1 MTHLEIFHRLVSAG
15 MRMRYGSKPGKAATL
30 RVLWEKKHIIDAGF
44 VDYYIMAF
52 WIFRHYA
59 TSAGITVWARGAMP
73 SSIVCYCL
81 GLTEIDP
88 IKYDLH
94 SVRFV
99 NEKLPYFQFDIE
111 ASRFDEFMK
120 EADGLLEANAKDYDI
135 PNIKK
140 CLFRS
145 LTSMQYLSKKKERP
159 LPENID
165 EEMARYALS
174 FPDTKDLYEEY
185 DQNPKC
191 DLLIY
196 QEQMLS
202 ILKQTFHTNS
212 IKANHIRL
220 SIQRGETEQIADY
233 KKELFADLQDIS
245 LNDAE
250 TVWQF
255 LNSNPKAFLKAHA
268 VSRIMARYL
277 FDRENCP

>member
-1 MTHLEIFHRLVSAG
+1 
-15 MRMRYGSKPGKAATL
+15 MRYGNKPSKAATL
-30 RVLWEKKHIIDAGF
+30 RMLWEKKHIIDAGF

-59 TSAGITVWARGAMP
+59 TSTGITVWARGAMP
-73 SSIVCYCL
+73 SSVVCYCL

-88 IKYDLH
+88 VKYDLH

-99 NEKLPYFQFDIE
+99 NDKLPYFQFDIE

-120 EADGLLEANAKDYDI
+120 KADELLEANAKDYDI

-145 LTSMQYLSKKKERP
+145 LTSMQYLSKKQERP

-165 EEMARYALS
+165 DEMARYALS
-174 FPDTKDLYEEY
+174 FPDTKELYEEY
-185 DQNPKC
+185 EQNPKC

-202 ILKQTFHTNS
+202 ILKQTFHISS

-220 SIQRGETEQIADY
+220 SIQRGETEQVAAY
-233 KKELFADLQDIS
+233 KKELFANLHDIS
-245 LNDAE
+245 LTKAE
-250 TVWQF
+250 TAWQF
-255 LNSNPKAFLKAHA
+255 LNRNPKAFLKAHA

-277 FDRENCP
+277 FDS

>member
-1 MTHLEIFHRLVSAG
+1 MTHLEIFHGLVSAG
-15 MRMRYGSKPGKAATL
+15 MKMRYGSKPSKAATL
-30 RVLWEKKHIIDAGF
+30 RMLWEKKHIIDAGF

-73 SSIVCYCL
+73 SSVVCYCL

-88 IKYDLH
+88 VKYDLY

-99 NEKLPYFQFDIE
+99 NDELPYFQFDIE
-111 ASRFDEFMK
+111 ASRFDEFIK
-120 EADGLLEANAKDYDI
+120 EADKLLEANAKDYDI

-202 ILKQTFHTNS
+202 ILKQTFHTSS

-233 KKELFADLQDIS
+233 KKELFANLHDIS
-245 LNDAE
+245 VTKAE
-250 TVWQF
+250 TDWQF
-255 LNSNPKAFLKAHA
+255 LNSNSKAFLKAHA

-277 FDRENCP
+277 FDS

>member
-1 MTHLEIFHRLVSAG
+1 MTHLEIFHGLVSAG
-15 MRMRYGSKPGKAATL
+15 MRMRYGSKPSKAATL

-73 SSIVCYCL
+73 SSVVCYCL

-99 NEKLPYFQFDIE
+99 NDKLPYFQFDIE

-120 EADGLLEANAKDYDI
+120 EADELLEANAKDYDI

-145 LTSMQYLSKKKERP
+145 LSSSLYLSKKKERP

-165 EEMARYALS
+165 DEMARYALS
-174 FPDTKDLYEEY
+174 FPGTMNLYEEY
-185 DQNPKC
+185 NQNPKC

-202 ILKQTFHTNS
+202 ILKHTFHISS

-220 SIQRGETEQIADY
+220 SIQRGETEHVAAY
-233 KKELFADLQDIS
+233 KKEMFANLQDIS
-245 LNDAE
+245 LSKAE
-250 TVWQF
+250 TAWKH

-268 VSRIMARYL
+268 VSRIVERYL
-277 FDRENCP
+277 FDMENRS

>member
-15 MRMRYGSKPGKAATL
+15 MRMRYGSKPDKVATL
-30 RVLWEKKHIIDAGF
+30 RVLWEKKHIIDAGL

-52 WIFRHYA
+52 WIFQFY
-59 TSAGITVWARGAMP
+59 GISNGIKIWARGAVP

-88 IKYDLH
+88 VKYDLY

-99 NEKLPYFQFDIE
+99 NDRLPYFQFDIE
-111 ASRFDEFMK
+111 ASRFDEFIEK
-120 EADGLLEANAKDYDI
+120 ANELLNANAKDYDI

-145 LTSMQYLSKKKERP
+145 LTSMEYLSKKRERT

-165 EEMARYALS
+165 DEMARYALS
-174 FPDTKDLYEEY
+174 FPQTLDLYETY
-185 DQNPKC
+185 VQSPKC
-191 DLLIY
+191 DILIY

-202 ILKQTFHTNS
+202 ILKHTFHVNS

-220 SIQRGETEQIADY
+220 SIQRGETEQIAEY
-233 KKELFADLQDIS
+233 KKGIFANLKDIT
-245 LNDAE
+245 LDEAE
-250 TVWQF
+250 ASWQR
-255 LNSNPKAFLKAHA
+255 LISNPKAFLKAHA
-268 VSRIMARYL
+268 VSRVVARYRFEML
-277 FDRENCP
+277 I

>member
-1 MTHLEIFHRLVSAG
+1 MTHLEIFHGLVSAG
-15 MRMRYGSKPGKAATL
+15 MRMRYGNKPSKAATL
-30 RVLWEKKHIIDAGF
+30 RMLWEKKHIIDADF

-59 TSAGITVWARGAMP
+59 TSVGITVWARGAMP
-73 SSIVCYCL
+73 SSVVCYCL

-88 IKYDLH
+88 VKYELH

-99 NEKLPYFQFDIE
+99 NDKLPYFQFDIE
-111 ASRFDEFMK
+111 ASRFNEFMK
-120 EADGLLEANAKDYDI
+120 EADKLLEANAKDYDI

-165 EEMARYALS
+165 DEMACYALS

-185 DQNPKC
+185 EQNPKC

-202 ILKQTFHTNS
+202 ILKQTFHISS

-220 SIQRGETEQIADY
+220 SIQRGETEQVAAY
-233 KKELFADLQDIS
+233 KKELFADLHDIS
-245 LNDAE
+245 LTKAE
-250 TVWQF
+250 TTWQYI
-255 LNSNPKAFLKAHA
+255 NSNPKAFLKAHA

-277 FDRENCP
+277 FCSQSAN

>member
-1 MTHLEIFHRLVSAG
+1 MTHLEIFHGLVSAG
-15 MRMRYGSKPGKAATL
+15 MRMRYGNKPSKAATL
-30 RVLWEKKHIIDAGF
+30 RMLWEKKHIIDADF

-59 TSAGITVWARGAMP
+59 TSVGITVWARGAMP
-73 SSIVCYCL
+73 SSVVCYCL

-88 IKYDLH
+88 VKYELH

-99 NEKLPYFQFDIE
+99 NDKLPYFQFDIE
-111 ASRFDEFMK
+111 ASRFNEFMK
-120 EADGLLEANAKDYDI
+120 EADKLLEANAKDYDI

-145 LTSMQYLSKKKERP
+145 LTSMQYLCKKKERP

-165 EEMARYALS
+165 DEMARYALS
-174 FPDTKDLYEEY
+174 FPETKDLYEEY
-185 DQNPKC
+185 EQNPKC

-202 ILKQTFHTNS
+202 ILKQTFHISS

-220 SIQRGETEQIADY
+220 SIQRGETEQVAAY
-233 KKELFADLQDIS
+233 KKELFADLHDIS
-245 LNDAE
+245 LTKAE
-250 TVWQF
+250 TTWQYI
-255 LNSNPKAFLKAHA
+255 NSNPKAFLKAHA

-277 FDRENCP
+277 FCSQSAN

>member
-1 MTHLEIFHRLVSAG
+1 MTHLEIFHGLVSAG
-15 MRMRYGSKPGKAATL
+15 MKMRYGSKPSKATTL
-30 RVLWEKKHIIDAGF
+30 RMLWEKKHIIDAGF
-44 VDYYIMAF
+44 VDFYIMAF

-73 SSIVCYCL
+73 SSVVCYCL

-88 IKYDLH
+88 VKYDLH

-99 NEKLPYFQFDIE
+99 NDKLPYFQFDIE

-120 EADGLLEANAKDYDI
+120 GADELLKANAKDYDI

-145 LTSMQYLSKKKERP
+145 LTSMQYLSKKQERP

-165 EEMARYALS
+165 DEMARYALS

-185 DQNPKC
+185 EQNPKC

-202 ILKQTFHTNS
+202 ILKQTFHISS

-220 SIQRGETEQIADY
+220 SIQRGETERVAAY
-233 KKELFADLQDIS
+233 KKELFADLHDIS
-245 LNDAE
+245 VTKAE
-250 TVWQF
+250 TAWQYI
-255 LNSNPKAFLKAHA
+255 NSNRKAFLKAHA

-277 FDRENCP
+277 FSS